1 MGTSLFEF
9 VGRIG
14 NMVYYYSNDQYV
26 KRRIGKVDL
35 VKMRTAPQ
43 YEETRKNQCELGLA
57 SSAGKLFREG
67 LLQFT
72 KGFTIHSYTPDI
84 VSIMLKTLRSDT
96 TQAKGKKQITN
107 GLKNADSQLAFNKLN
122 IFSKRETAFYKNTLL
137 RKTNDDKSWR
147 LNRNILF
154 GKGVQGDQM
163 SVKIGYYHVDF
174 EGSVSKYEEALS
186 MACHRN
192 EKIEFSDFKLP
203 KSNKNNTTPWTFII
217 VQVWREGSFQDITGM
232 TYMAIVDVVDNYA
245 LNDALDMNTEPLLHK
260 CGREMDE
267 GHGLCGLQTSAS
279 VLGTSCKLA
288 PARANFDNRNNGH
301 SRYREDI
308 VNPLKLHGIGG
319 QNDWGEVIGK
329 VLVGK

>member
-1 MGTSLFEF
+1 MGTSLLQF

-14 NMVYYYSNDQYV
+14 DTVYYYLNSEHV

-35 VKMRTAPQ
+35 EKMRTAPQ
-43 YEETRKNQCELGLA
+43 YEETRKNQGEMGVS

-72 KGFTIHSYTPDI
+72 KGYTSHCYASDV
-84 VSIMLKTLRSDT
+84 VSIMLNTLRSDM
-96 TQAKGKKQITN
+96 TQLKGKKRITN
-107 GLKNADSQLAFNKLN
+107 GLKNLASQLAFNKLN

-137 RKTNDDKSWR
+137 RKTMDGKSWR

-174 EGSVSKYEEALS
+174 EGGVANYEEVLS
-186 MACHRN
+186 IAGHRS

-203 KSNKNNTTPWTFII
+203 KTNENNTTPWTFVV
-217 VQVWREGSFQDITGM
+217 VQVWREGSFQDITSM
-232 TYMAIVDVVDNYA
+232 TYMSVVEVVN
-245 LNDALDMNTEPLLHK
+245 NDALNNDLKENIEPLLYK

-267 GHGLCGLQTSAS
+267 SQGLHGSQRGKSGVKVAEGLRVQSG
-279 VLGTSCKLA
+279 L
-288 PARANFDNRNNGH
+288 NRSGEMMHGH
-301 SRYREDI
+301 SHYREDL
-308 VNPLKLHGIGG
+308 VKFGG
-319 QNDWGEVIGK
+319 QNDWGEVIEK
-329 VLVGK
+329 VVSKK

>member
-14 NMVYYYSNDQYV
+14 NMVYYNLNNKPV

-57 SSAGKLFREG
+57 SSGGKLFRDG

-72 KGFTIHSYTPDI
+72 KGFTIHSYASDV
-84 VSIMLKTLRSDT
+84 VSILLNTLRSDT
-96 TQAKGKKQITN
+96 TNVKGQKQITH
-107 GLKNADSQLAFNKLN
+107 GLKNAASQLTFNKLN
-122 IFSKRETAFYKNTLL
+122 IFSKRETSFYKNTLL
-137 RKTNDDKSWR
+137 RKTNDGKSWR

-174 EGSVSKYEEALS
+174 EGSIANYKEVLS

-232 TYMAIVDVVDNYA
+232 TYMAIVDVVDNNA
-245 LNDALDMNTEPLLHK
+245 LNDALDKNNEPLLHK

-267 GHGLCGLQTSAS
+267 VNGLHGLQTRSS

-288 PARANFDNRNNGH
+288 VARELNHGH

-308 VNPLKLHGIGG
+308 VMPLKLQWIGG
-319 QNDWGEVIGK
+319 QNDWGEVIKK
-329 VLVGK
+329 VVK